1 MFSGR
6 VSCAFALPST
16 RSLARK
22 NPLTPIIPALTTNSP
37 LSPIIPAHTHTP
49 GGGGSEQPAQP
60 PLKSIL
66 TKSPAQP
73 STPSQ
78 KQPRA
83 LLPRHVSSPVF
94 IPFNFQPLRSLATA
108 RARSHHPP
116 RHSLLSLAQS
126 SREGLALSS
135 REGPLPSSLTM
146 ARPRTKMAS
155 FRSAPQGNGISG
167 RNHT

>member
-22 NPLTPIIPALTTNSP
+22 NPLTPIIPALTQNSP

-49 GGGGSEQPAQP
+49 GGGGSAQPAQP
-60 PLKSIL
+60 PLKSTL

-83 LLPRHVSSPVF
+83 LLPRHVNPLVF
-94 IPFNFQPLRSLATA
+94 IPLNFQPLRLLAT
-108 RARSHHPP
+108 RP
-116 RHSLLSLAQS
+116 
-126 SREGLALSS
+126 GALSPLTS
-135 REGPLPSSLTM
+135 PPPPLARPELTRRACPEPLPSSLTM
-146 ARPRTKMAS
+146 ARPRTNMTA
-155 FRSAPQGNGISG
+155 FRSASQGNRISG